1 MINNDSI
8 EADDFLG
15 TGWAFP
21 VEFTKGIDQVEMVS
35 DEIDIEQS
43 LVILLS
49 TQVGERVTQLD
60 YGTIITDYTF
70 EKLDV
75 QAATLLEDDVKT
87 AITYYEPRVTVSEIT
102 SEVDINSGKIEMD
115 IQFTVNQTN
124 TRHNIVFPFYFNEGT
139 NIL

>member
-8 EADDFLG
+8 DADDFLG